1 MKTQVHPYQYNQLK
15 KAALSMYI
23 EQNLWLYISI
33 SPVKY
38 TIYDICEHLWLE
50 KHNRVAVSTAGE
62 LQSQNNM
69 AATVLVAIEKQ
80 CIIINLQ
87 TYNRL
92 MKLIS
97 NFSNNAQ

>member
-1 MKTQVHPYQYNQLK
+1 
-15 KAALSMYI
+15 
-23 EQNLWLYISI
+23 
-33 SPVKY
+33 
-38 TIYDICEHLWLE
+38 
-50 KHNRVAVSTAGE
+50 
-62 LQSQNNM
+62 M